1 MNHVT
6 AAQPDNLV
14 TKIEI
19 VTSLLPSIAAVVK
32 YYDDFAAEIRSIRDL
47 SDTDQIVLVLDGRT
61 RSLSFNKFG
70 AATQV
75 MKHVFADWLDQ
86 HDANYVIVSFGSI
99 ASYVA
104 RRGINSLIELI
115 VSQPFEARSH
125 WNTFVLAG
133 VTPGESYGLRAMLH
147 SLCRLNIGHWT
158 PQVRSIIRAQ
168 KVQKWTNI
176 ELFALATAFFHSII
190 KA

>member
-1 MNHVT
+1 
-6 AAQPDNLV
+6 
-14 TKIEI
+14 I

-47 SDTDQIVLVLDGRT
+47 ADTDQVVLVLDGRT
-61 RSLSFNKFG
+61 RSLSFNEFG
-70 AATQV
+70 AAKQV

-86 HDANYVIVSFGSI
+86 PDSHSVVISLGNI

-115 VSQPFEARSH
+115 VSQPFDARSH

-133 VTPGESYGLRAMLH
+133 VTAGESYGLRAMLH
-147 SLCRLNIGHWT
+147 SLCRLKIGHWT
-158 PQVRSIIRAQ
+158 PSMGSIIRALKSP
-168 KVQKWTNI
+168 KVDKYRV
-176 ELFALATAFFHSII
+176 
-190 KA
+190 